1 MGKIFA
7 YCRTSSIKQDNSLEE
22 QERRLKELGA
32 THIYKEKV
40 SGTST
45 GQRTE
50 LKALLK
56 AIGQDDKILITK
68 IDRLARSVVD
78 LNNLVDEIVL
88 KGASVRFVDNNLEF
102 NSQSH
107 DPMNKMVKS
116 MLGVFAEFERD
127 LIYARCQEGRDRA
140 RAEGRSLGRKRE
152 ATDEQVKRALKMYA
166 EKDTNGLTVRD
177 ILDAT
182 GVKRTNFYKELKIH
196 EAMKQDTTK

>member
-50 LKALLK
+50 LQALLK

-78 LNNLVDEIVL
+78 LNNLVDEIVS

-127 LIYARCQEGRDRA
+127 LIYARCQEGRERA
-140 RAEGRSLGRKRE
+140 KAEGRSLGRKRE